1 MFDATD
7 AALVAVL
14 QRDGRTSFQD
24 LATAVGISREAAR
37 ARVQRLL
44 ERREVRVVGIV
55 APEVLGLRTLA
66 HVSVEVV
73 GDSSAAARSLAGRGA
88 VMFLSRTAGRR
99 HLVADVRV
107 RDTAALEAELAL
119 FRAAPGVRG
128 IEVFRCTELVRDAY
142 SPAVPSTSPHGPVRE
157 ALELDDRDRMLLAL
171 LQRDGRTSY
180 ADLAARIGLSQAATR
195 ARVLR
200 MLDAGAVHVTGL
212 VASAAI
218 GVREAAGIG
227 LGVDGP
233 VGPVA
238 EAASA
243 LTGVNFVMSGHGRF
257 DLVCGVD
264 APDRARLLAT
274 LDRLQGLTGVNR
286 SESWVHLEIVKE
298 DYTHV
303 SPLRPAD

>member
-73 GDSSAAARSLAGRGA
+73 GDSAEAARTLAGRGA

-107 RDTAALEAELAL
+107 RDTAALETELAL
-119 FRAAPGVRG
+119 LRAAPGVRG

-142 SPAVPSTSPHGPVRE
+142 SPAVPRPSLHGP
-157 ALELDDRDRMLLAL
+157 LELDDRDRMLLAL
-171 LQRDGRTSY
+171 LQRDGRSSY

-227 LGVDGP
+227 LGVGGP

-243 LTGVNFVMSGHGRF
+243 VEGVNFVMSGNGRF

-274 LDRLQGLTGVNR
+274 LDRLQGLAGVNR
-286 SESWVHLEIVKE
+286 SESWVHLDIVKE

>member
-107 RDTAALEAELAL
+107 RDTAALETELAL
-119 FRAAPGVRG
+119 FRAAPGVHG

-142 SPAVPSTSPHGPVRE
+142 SPAVPRPSLHGP
-157 ALELDDRDRMLLAL
+157 LELDDRDRMLLAL
-171 LQRDGRTSY
+171 LQRDGRSSY

-227 LGVDGP
+227 LGVGGP
-233 VGPVA
+233 VAPVA

-243 LTGVNFVMSGHGRF
+243 LAGVNFVMSGHGRF

-274 LDRLQGLTGVNR
+274 LDRLQGLEGVNR
-286 SESWVHLEIVKE
+286 SESWVHLDIVKE